1 MRDKLSR
8 RSLIASGAG
17 VAISLGGFAAAGRRR
32 KRSKASGTKKSRRQ
46 RNRDIKFGDKGTP
59 LPVGRFVQPLVV
71 PPVKKPLSVGSPPFD
86 VSASEHGIAP
96 EYFTRRGQDNIPLP
110 LHFPDKYYQLQIRK
124 GFAEIIRGVQT
135 PIVGYD
141 GRYPGPTLKTR
152 LGEPAIVR
160 TQNQHPYFPLSTH
173 LHGGH
178 TPAHSDGF
186 PNFYILPGNTRDYF
200 YPNCVPLLNGVEDLS
215 TSPSTLWY
223 HDHAM
228 DIAAETNILGL
239 SGFYLVYDQLELDL
253 IARNVLPQEPL
264 DLPVVIQDRSF
275 NSDGSFFFDP
285 LDHNGSLGDIYVLN
299 GKAFPVCKV
308 KRGKYR
314 FRFLNGCNA
323 RHLELRLSTSQ
334 PFIGVGTDGHMYDR
348 ATLRNTLLMSPAK
361 RADVVIDFSDA
372 PDEVYLENILVQE
385 DGRGPKGKL
394 FDRDVEVPGEKIL
407 KFSVEGRADRRS
419 ATIQDGTPL
428 RPFTPIDPSEVTTT
442 RQFDFERRKGAWQ
455 INHQFFDEN
464 LANAC
469 PRLGST
475 EKWILKNG
483 SGGWWHPIHVHL
495 ESHQIQSID
504 GRRPMI
510 GERCLV
516 DTTMLGPNSEAEI
529 LVRFRTFEG
538 PFVFHCHT
546 LEHEDMRMMFVV
558 DPRRDGPL
566 TNQTIDR
573 TFF

>member
-1 MRDKLSR
+1 MLSR
-8 RSLIASGAG
+8 RSLIATGAG
-17 VAISLGGFAAAGRRR
+17 AAISLGGLAAAGRKR
-32 KRSKASGTKKSRRQ
+32 KRAKGNGKKKNRRQ
-46 RNRDIKFGDKGTP
+46 RNRDIQFGDEGTP
-59 LPVGRFVQPLVV
+59 LAVGRFVQPLPV
-71 PPVKKPLSVGSPPFD
+71 PPTKKPVSVGSTPFD
-86 VSASEHGIAP
+86 LNASEHGIAP
-96 EYFTRRGQDNIPLP
+96 EYFTRRGQDNVPLP
-110 LHFPDKYYQLQIRK
+110 VHFPDKFYQLEIRQ
-124 GFAEIIRGVQT
+124 GFAEIIPGVQT

-141 GRYPGPTLKTR
+141 GLYPGPTFKTR
-152 LGEPAIVR
+152 LGEPTIVR
-160 TQNQHPYFPLSTH
+160 TQNRHPHFPLSTH

-200 YPNCVPLLNGVEDLS
+200 YPNCVPLRDGAEDFS

-264 DLPVVIQDRSF
+264 DIPVVIQDRSF

-299 GKAFPVCKV
+299 GKAFPTCKV
-308 KRGKYR
+308 RRGKYR

-348 ATLRNTLLMSPAK
+348 ATLRDTLLMSPAK

-372 PDEVYLENILVQE
+372 PDEVYLENILIQE

-394 FDRDVEVPGEKIL
+394 FDRDVEVPGEKIM
-407 KFSVEGRADRRS
+407 KFVVEGRENRRS
-419 ATIQDGTPL
+419 ATIEGGTPL
-428 RPFTPIDPSEVTTT
+428 RPFTPINPSEATVT

-455 INHQFFDEN
+455 INHQFFNEN
-464 LANAC
+464 VANAC

-475 EKWILKNG
+475 EKWVLKNG
-483 SGGWWHPIHVHL
+483 SGGWWHPIHIHL

-504 GRRPMI
+504 GRRPLV

-529 LVRFRTFEG
+529 LIRFRTFEG

-566 TNQTIDR
+566 KNQKLDR